1 MPLDRPDFTKSRSRA
16 AFAGLSELSELHA
29 ETKQHMTMM
38 ASFMNKSS
46 GEFDIVK
53 LKLNQASLS
62 TLDEEI

>member
-1 MPLDRPDFTKSRSRA
+1 
-16 AFAGLSELSELHA
+16 
-29 ETKQHMTMM
+29 
-38 ASFMNKSS
+38 MNKSS